1 MQNLSS
7 CQFNKYFVISSV
19 NKACPHA
26 VRRRFFDLG
35 FTHGQKVKK
44 VRSSLLGKVIL
55 VEIRGY
61 LLSVRS
67 SLAKFLEVE
76 E

>member
-1 MQNLSS
+1 MQNLCS
-7 CQFNKYFVISSV
+7 CRFGKYYILSSV
-19 NKACPHA
+19 SKDCPQN

-35 FTHGQKVKK
+35 FTCGQRIRK

-67 SLAKFLEVE
+67 SLAKFLEVKP
-76 E
+76 